1 MKPIA
6 SSPSRRRFLR
16 DLGVTAASLPF
27 LAGLP
32 SLRAAGGSKSEKS
45 SPPQRMIF
53 MFSPNGI
60 VPPEFWPET
69 TGAEFQFKRILAPLE
84 PFKNRTLV
92 LKGISNKVRGDGDGH
107 MRGMS
112 CLLTAIELF
121 PGNIQGGSDTPAGW
135 SQGPSIDQEL
145 KGYLQSK
152 SETRTR
158 FGSLE
163 LGVAVP
169 NRADPWTRWTYAG
182 PNQPV
187 APLDDPYQV
196 FEKLYGQIEDREI
209 LGSVL
214 DGVRGD
220 LKKVGSRLS
229 REDRALLEKHA
240 TVVRELEGDLRA
252 AASAKLRQPAP
263 QLSPGVSTDNDDM
276 PRLAAMQTD
285 LLVNAFAND
294 MARIASLQFTNSVGQ
309 ARMRWLGIDEGHHS
323 LSHDPDLNEGSQEK
337 LTKINVWFCEQ
348 LAALARKLDAIPE
361 PGHEGSMLDHTTILW
376 TNELGKGNSHTLD
389 NIPFVLVGGGLG
401 FQSGRSLQF
410 EKVPHN
416 RLWLAVAHAF
426 GHRISTFGNTRLSEG
441 GPLSLG

>member
-1 MKPIA
+1 
-6 SSPSRRRFLR
+6 
-16 DLGVTAASLPF
+16 
-27 LAGLP
+27 
-32 SLRAAGGSKSEKS
+32 
-45 SPPQRMIF
+45 
-53 MFSPNGI
+53 
-60 VPPEFWPET
+60 
-69 TGAEFQFKRILAPLE
+69 
-84 PFKNRTLV
+84 
-92 LKGISNKVRGDGDGH
+92 
-107 MRGMS
+107 
-112 CLLTAIELF
+112 
-121 PGNIQGGSDTPAGW
+121 
-135 SQGPSIDQEL
+135 
-145 KGYLQSK
+145 
-152 SETRTR
+152 
-158 FGSLE
+158 
-163 LGVAVP
+163 
-169 NRADPWTRWTYAG
+169 
-182 PNQPV
+182 
-187 APLDDPYQV
+187 
-196 FEKLYGQIEDREI
+196 
-209 LGSVL
+209 
-214 DGVRGD
+214 
-220 LKKVGSRLS
+220 
-229 REDRALLEKHA
+229 
-240 TVVRELEGDLRA
+240 
-252 AASAKLRQPAP
+252 
-263 QLSPGVSTDNDDM
+263 
-276 PRLAAMQTD
+276 MQTD